1 MNSLIDSNKLRIC
14 IPAFGSGDASV
25 PSRNAPTDRS

>member
-1 MNSLIDSNKLRIC
+1 MNSLTDSTKLRNRKSAI
-14 IPAFGSGDASV
+14 SGDASV

>member
-1 MNSLIDSNKLRIC
+1 MNSLADSTKLRTSNS
-14 IPAFGSGDASV
+14 AFVGGDASV